1 VTLRSRQSATTSIE
15 QHARQ
20 PYLPSGQLPGAP
32 ARAIDQPY
40 KPIDIV
46 WSRRRSA
53 SGAVMDLEPDAR
65 PSRAIGWTAPAPAAP
80 AEPRPVVS
88 RQPLPSA
95 PSVKLTDID
104 PRLLDRLTDNVIR
117 RVERHVRIERER
129 RGL

>member
-1 VTLRSRQSATTSIE
+1 M
-15 QHARQ
+15 RQ
-20 PYLPSGQLPGAP
+20 PEPTTAPLPATSP
-32 ARAIDQPY
+32 RAVDHVY

-46 WSRRRSA
+46 WSRRRA
-53 SGAVMDLEPDAR
+53 AAGTAMDLESDAR
-65 PSRAIGWTAPAPAAP
+65 PSPAIGWTAPALATAVP
-80 AEPRPVVS
+80 EPQPVVS
-88 RQPLPSA
+88 RQPAPSS